1 MIVAQ
6 PRDLL
11 FAWLSV
17 RTHIGATDDFRA
29 IGWVSDGLHLRAVV
43 GYNGFAGRAA
53 QMHFATDDPAAI
65 TRRFVRAA
73 FEYPFVQLGLE
84 YLLAPVNS
92 TNQKILTFT
101 RKIGFREVHRLPG
114 CHEDGGDLILLQMNR
129 SECRWIK
136 QHDEPSTMA
145 RSEAKRGG

>member
-6 PRDLL
+6 PRELL

-17 RTHIGATDDFRA
+17 RTNLKAAEDFRA
-29 IGWVSDGLHLRAVV
+29 IGWVSDGLQLQAVV
-43 GYNGFAGRAA
+43 GYNGFVGRAC

-73 FEYPFVQLGLE
+73 FEYPFLQIGLE

-92 TNQKILTFT
+92 ANQKILTFT
-101 RKIGFREVHRLPG
+101 RKIGFQEVHRLPG

-129 SECRWIK
+129 SDCRWIK
-136 QHDEPSTMA
+136 QHGHSTMA
-145 RSEAKRGG
+145 RSEAKRGE